1 MNYSLPLVL
10 LVSRKGVGDLVG
22 NGMLIERIKKAYFAQ

>member
-22 NGMLIERIKKAYFAQ
+22 MLIERIKKA